1 MAIRIDGGRLID
13 ILQEQVL
20 KNGGALQGQAKLLDA
35 NTVEVEHQVFSADH
49 IILATGAWLP
59 HILEPLGYQ
68 VDNFDH
74 KKDNC

>member
-1 MAIRIDGGRLID
+1 MGDHLID

-20 KNGGALQGQAKLLDA
+20 KNGGALLQGQAKLLDA

-68 VDNFDH
+68 VDVRPQ
-74 KKDNC
+74 KDNC